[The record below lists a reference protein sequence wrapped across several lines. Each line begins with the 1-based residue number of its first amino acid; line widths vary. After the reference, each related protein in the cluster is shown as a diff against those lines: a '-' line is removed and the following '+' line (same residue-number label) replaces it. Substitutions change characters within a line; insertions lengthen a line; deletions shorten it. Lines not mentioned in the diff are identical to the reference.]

1 MASTYVRFM
10 RSQKTR
16 KRSGRR
22 ISHYPTTMVFN
33 LLEFNNRFKYYWWLV
48 HTRTSWGENGWP
60 RTNTALYRWPALDR
74 QNYPDHPPLN
84 RQCSE
89 DNIQQTI
96 VAEYDTMWARG
107 DYLELYFRVYHSITK
122 RIIQKIVRKGLVDA
136 NHEKY
141 DDENIVDTLTSFL
154 PSGLPVDTI
163 GMQQIAK
170 RLHER
175 RKNKRISKEAKL
187 QKEKERMELTRCL
200 ICRGIELLLQKIEST
215 RPDTAIN
222 ERRKTEHG
230 KARRVLLSR
239 VHRDEVWANRM
250 NSVKLIYFKIQEF

>member
-1 MASTYVRFM
+1 
-10 RSQKTR
+10 
-16 KRSGRR
+16 
-22 ISHYPTTMVFN
+22 MVFN

-48 HTRTSWGENGWP
+48 NTRTSWGENGWP
-60 RTNTALYRWPALDR
+60 RTTTALYRWPASTQREGVEMKDPR
-74 QNYPDHPPLN
+74 DYPDDPPLN

-107 DYLELYFRVYHSITK
+107 EYLELYFRVYHSITK
-122 RIIQKIVRKGLVDA
+122 RIIRKIVRKGLVDS

-163 GMQQIAK
+163 GMQQIAN

-175 RKNKRISKEAKL
+175 RKKKRISEEAQL

-215 RPDTAIN
+215 QPDTAIN

-239 VHRDEVWANRM
+239 SHKDEVWANRM